1 MFKHRNKLSCIFTI
15 NSIIN
20 KLLKIKKIMKT
31 TFKLFMFL
39 LATSAIAVSCGSNA
53 EQADV
58 SDAQEVAEAT
68 GGTNY
73 MVTDAS
79 SITWKGE
86 KFSGDAHNGTIG
98 LTGGEFTV
106 EDGNITA
113 GNFTIDMKSIAVT
126 DDMPED
132 KKGYL
137 VGHLA
142 GTTGSDKD
150 ADFFQVTKY
159 PTAKFEVTEVK
170 PVTKEGATHEV
181 SGNLTMLDKTNKITF
196 DANVS
201 TDGNTL
207 TATTEPFAFDRTKWG
222 ITFMST
228 LAGMAKEAALRDDII
243 ISIDLKA
250 TAAE

>member
-1 MFKHRNKLSCIFTI
+1 
-15 NSIIN
+15 
-20 KLLKIKKIMKT
+20 MKT

-39 LATSAIAVSCGSNA
+39 LVTSAFAVSCGSNV
-53 EQADV
+53 EQAEV
-58 SDAQEVAEAT
+58 SDAQEVAEAD
-68 GGTNY
+68 GGTAY
-73 MVTDAS
+73 AVTDAS

-86 KFSGDAHNGTIG
+86 KFSGDAHNGTIKVS
-98 LTGGEFTV
+98 GGELTL

-113 GNFTIDMKSIAVT
+113 GNFTIDMTTIAVT

-137 VGHLA
+137 IGHLA

-159 PTAKFEVTEVK
+159 PTAKFEITEVK
-170 PVTKEGATHEV
+170 PVTKEDATHEI

-196 DANVS
+196 DATV
-201 TDGNTL
+201 GVEEGTL
-207 TATTEPFAFDRTKWG
+207 TATTAPFAFDRTKWG

-228 LAGMAKEAALRDDII
+228 LAGMAKEAALRNDII

-250 TAAE
+250 NTAE